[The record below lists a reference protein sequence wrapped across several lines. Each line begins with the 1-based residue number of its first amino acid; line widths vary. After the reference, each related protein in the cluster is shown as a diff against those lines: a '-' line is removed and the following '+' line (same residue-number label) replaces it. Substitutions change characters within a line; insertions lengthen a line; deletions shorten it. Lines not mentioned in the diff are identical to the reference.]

1 VGICFFSGGVCSG
14 FDCLSGVEQKNLEAV
29 LYQILINWWKL
40 VSEGELPDDSLR
52 HLRLFAFQSCANKQ
66 DYTTMRKMIEK
77 AGLLNDYAPLDL
89 ETKLRTLFW
98 LKSGLV
104 WYEPM
109 SNVLQTWLFL
119 KEPENYRAIKNGG

>member
-1 VGICFFSGGVCSG
+1 
-14 FDCLSGVEQKNLEAV
+14 
-29 LYQILINWWKL
+29 
-40 VSEGELPDDSLR
+40 
-52 HLRLFAFQSCANKQ
+52 
-66 DYTTMRKMIEK
+66 MRKMIEK